1 MSDLPPAYDA
11 FQSPQATPSYQ
22 NNGGAPSSG
31 GGTPNN
37 PDNTPAP
44 PRYNPPP
51 PLAPDYPQT
60 QQTPQPQVIVV
71 MGAGDQGAAPPAPN
85 PVAPQPV
92 APAPAPPE
100 VDPFARMEHLD
111 IPYSMKEDLLACS
124 HTDILVIA
132 DDSGSM
138 RELVSDRATPTL
150 TRWQEL
156 QMTLGTLVELLLAV
170 DHLDGFHL
178 KFLNRHDFIPIRT
191 AQDLDDAFAKRGL
204 PGGGTPLANNLQ
216 IAFTG
221 SWNPKRPDGEAIVL
235 IATDGEPSD
244 CSFRDMASL
253 LTHRPR
259 HFYCSFL
266 MCTNEDDVVEQFNK
280 TIDPIH
286 GCDISDDY
294 QSEKAERRKLH
305 GKDLTKREWL
315 AKCVLGGKFPKYDR
329 MDDPAGMSLTHHGGG
344 HRKTSTAQAVE
355 PYAWRPVT
363 KHQHQPLINPH
374 GHHTPIDTRKDGAS
388 PEWNSAEI
396 LVVGARDLKAA
407 DIRLFAKNTSD
418 PYVLLAHQKGLM
430 GGPPIK
436 TGYRRKDLNP
446 TWNETLY
453 AKFGYQLTKFKFKV
467 FDYDKKSKDDPLGKV
482 EIPLKLF
489 EQAGPMNAGDT
500 RTIEGTFPIKKGQGM
515 LTLKIACTFT
525 VPLSIPGQ
533 WTKICSDQFAIG
545 LAWDFSKKKSSVDLD
560 ASMVC
565 VSDDFQQQAVVSYTN
580 LNAFGGAIH
589 HSGDDR
595 TGEGS
600 GDDETIRVQTNSLP
614 QNVSRLLV
622 TVNSYQGTPLSELKN
637 AYVRL
642 VVGGGTAMYFNMH
655 KNMPHDTGVLVG
667 VVARRADGWY
677 FQSVMSP
684 VGGRTVAQSL
694 PACVKMCQHLGL

>member
-1 MSDLPPAYDA
+1 MQRMSEEVD
-11 FQSPQATPSYQ
+11 
-22 NNGGAPSSG
+22 
-31 GGTPNN
+31 
-37 PDNTPAP
+37 
-44 PRYNPPP
+44 
-51 PLAPDYPQT
+51 QT
-60 QQTPQPQVIVV
+60 
-71 MGAGDQGAAPPAPN
+71 
-85 PVAPQPV
+85 
-92 APAPAPPE
+92 E

-138 RELVSDRATPTL
+138 RDRATPTL

-344 HRKTSTAQAVE
+344 HRKTSTAQEAMKKERARE
-355 PYAWRPVT
+355 PKCT
-363 KHQHQPLINPH
+363 LENFDTL
-374 GHHTPIDTRKDGAS
+374 TPSEQKRIICMTALHKNIALPKMDDDYRTVRFSEVDTQRYKRMVLR
-388 PEWNSAEI
+388 NLVSAYQIGEEI
-396 LVVGARDLKAA
+396 TSSDLQREEK
-407 DIRLFAKNTSD
+407 RLK
-418 PYVLLAHQKGLM
+418 
-430 GGPPIK
+430 
-436 TGYRRKDLNP
+436 
-446 TWNETLY
+446 
-453 AKFGYQLTKFKFKV
+453 
-467 FDYDKKSKDDPLGKV
+467 
-482 EIPLKLF
+482 
-489 EQAGPMNAGDT
+489 
-500 RTIEGTFPIKKGQGM
+500 
-515 LTLKIACTFT
+515 
-525 VPLSIPGQ
+525 
-533 WTKICSDQFAIG
+533 
-545 LAWDFSKKKSSVDLD
+545 
-560 ASMVC
+560 MVQE
-565 VSDDFQQQAVVSYTN
+565 QQQPKKRLSADSN
-580 LNAFGGAIH
+580 GPHRGAF
-589 HSGDDR
+589 
-595 TGEGS
+595 
-600 GDDETIRVQTNSLP
+600 
-614 QNVSRLLV
+614 
-622 TVNSYQGTPLSELKN
+622 
-637 AYVRL
+637 
-642 VVGGGTAMYFNMH
+642 
-655 KNMPHDTGVLVG
+655 
-667 VVARRADGWY
+667 
-677 FQSVMSP
+677 SVP
-684 VGGRTVAQSL
+684 V
-694 PACVKMCQHLGL
+694 